1 MIQNKSYSADQSC
14 VLCNSAVG
22 YQKKFNRFEKD
33 NRSYEI
39 IICPGCRLWIT
50 QPFPDQ
56 EHLDSLYS
64 TNNYRKHH
72 SRFVLPAEKIVEFF
86 RKLRCRRIKNLFY
99 KGRILDIG
107 CARGLFLSLMREEG
121 WKTFGLELN
130 DNTAHHARNVI
141 GLDVKSGNLSD
152 AHFGVQSFDVIT
164 IWHVL
169 EHLSDPILTINECN
183 RILKK
188 GGKLVIAVPNADSL
202 QAKISGRF
210 WFHLDV
216 PYHLYHFNVRNL
228 CLLLERFSFKIN
240 KIRHFSFEFNP
251 FGYLQSFLNISR
263 IEHNLLYN
271 LLKTKSIRKSLLSR
285 TRRSKFI
292 MHLSLTAI
300 LTPFFIPLSLI
311 LAVIEAVM
319 RHGGT
324 IEVYATKR
332 DDD

>member
-188 GGKLVIAVPNADSL
+188 GGKLVIAVPNTESL

-210 WFHLDV
+210 WFHLDI

-228 CLLLERFSFKIN
+228 RLLLGRFSFKIN